1 MMAQVVAQAQKEA
14 LPQGAGIS
22 SLFFPLP
29 FIFISSSLFFF
40 FFFFGLYLLL
50 KVLTQVPKVLNPWLL
65 KKLRDLLPMSKLLKL
80 RQGSLKPFMGLEVL

>member
-14 LPQGAGIS
+14 LPQEAGIS

-40 FFFFGLYLLL
+40 FGTLSAL
-50 KVLTQVPKVLNPWLL
+50 KGANTGAK
-65 KKLRDLLPMSKLLKL
+65 
-80 RQGSLKPFMGLEVL
+80 GLEPMVTEEAKRPAPNV

>member
-29 FIFISSSLFFF
+29 FIFISSSFFF
-40 FFFFGLYLLL
+40 FFFFFWTLSAL
-50 KVLTQVPKVLNPWLL
+50 KGVDTSAK
-65 KKLRDLLPMSKLLKL
+65 
-80 RQGSLKPFMGLEVL
+80 GLEPMVIEEAKRPAPNV